1 MATHLLTIVR
11 RPYCCNMA
19 LLSIVKIWITLRPPK
34 FKHLSAHGINSG
46 SGGPL
51 AGEIGGE
58 LDGSWMWFRILQ
70 MVGRSWMNAM
80 IRMG

>member
-34 FKHLSAHGINSG
+34 FKHLSAHGIA
-46 SGGPL
+46 PIL
-51 AGEIGGE
+51 IGE
-58 LDGSWMWFRILQ
+58 DQYDKVWFCIIHNLISYQ
-70 MVGRSWMNAM
+70 
-80 IRMG
+80 I